1 MKNLIILYN
10 PYYQNDVIDQHL
22 KLLIKNGKVA
32 FGKIK
37 SKLKASDISNEID
50 IESFYQNI
58 NSKNYLQLFLT
69 DYSSCFVAKVVQVT
83 SEDLSFYAPS
93 YYQDKRLDVEKWFL
107 ITDIREIVRDDFK
120 TIRDDILA
128 NFTTPTFGN
137 HTYAIYGNSYVYPLT
152 VEMKEEKSYFDC
164 DKDVKYY
171 PDVFKSEQYLNIK
184 QNLIKYSF
192 GEKYIN
198 HLHPNSIDNIVS
210 AELEYGENIGNP
222 LYDMSTVVI
231 KYSKTIEQEIY
242 IFAKMLFKY
251 LMEKNDKLMTVQ
263 YSVQARDYTLKD
275 ILHHK
280 PNMGTYKFILRNNI
294 VGNTIDTFCD
304 KALKF
309 FIAKSFVYYIDLTQD
324 IRNETVH
331 GDAPKR
337 EDVQKLRNKLIGIAD
352 ASIIIELAKA
362 RVKYLIYREGNI

>member
-10 PYYQNDVIDQHL
+10 PYYQNDVIEQHL
-22 KLLIKNGKVA
+22 KLLIKNEKVA

-37 SKLKASDISNEID
+37 SKLKAGATSNET
-50 IESFYQNI
+50 ELENI
-58 NSKNYLQLFLT
+58 YKNTDSTSYLQLFLT
-69 DYSSCFVAKVVQVT
+69 DYSSCYVAKVVQVT
-83 SEDLSFYAPS
+83 NEDLSSYAPS
-93 YYQDKRLDVEKWFL
+93 YYQDKSLDVEKWFL

-152 VEMKEEKSYFDC
+152 VEMKQQTDYFDC
-164 DKDVKYY
+164 DEDVKYY

-210 AELEYGENIGNP
+210 AEVEYGENIGNP

-251 LMEKNDKLMTVQ
+251 LMEKDNKLADFHYTVQ
-263 YSVQARDYTLKD
+263 GNKYTLKD

-280 PNMGTYKFILRNNI
+280 PNMGTYKFILKNHLI
-294 VGNTIDTFCD
+294 YDAIDMFCD
-304 KALKF
+304 KALKTYIIKT
-309 FIAKSFVYYIDLTQD
+309 FIYYIDLTQD

-331 GDAPKR
+331 GEAPKK
-337 EDVQKLRNKLIGIAD
+337 EDIQTLRNKLIGVAD
-352 ASIIIELAKA
+352 TSIIIELVKV
-362 RVKYLIYREGNI
+362 RVKYLSR

>member
-10 PYYQNDVIDQHL
+10 PYYQNDVIEQHL
-22 KLLIKNGKVA
+22 KLLIKNEKVA

-37 SKLKASDISNEID
+37 SKLKASDSSSEID
-50 IESFYQNI
+50 IESSCKNI
-58 NSKNYLQLFLT
+58 DSKNYLQLFLT
-69 DYSSCFVAKVVQVT
+69 DYASCYVAKVVQVT
-83 SEDLSFYAPS
+83 SEDVSSYAPS
-93 YYQDKRLDVEKWFL
+93 YYQDKSLDVEKWFL

-120 TIRDDILA
+120 NIRDEILA

-152 VEMKEEKSYFDC
+152 VEMKQQKDYFDC
-164 DKDVKYY
+164 DEDVKYY

-210 AELEYGENIGNP
+210 AEVEYGENVGNP

-251 LMEKNDKLMTVQ
+251 LMEKDNKLASIK
-263 YSVQARDYTLKD
+263 YSVQARDYTLAD
-275 ILHHK
+275 ILHYK
-280 PNMGTYKFILRNNI
+280 PNMGTYKFILRNRNI
-294 VGNTIDTFCD
+294 ADAIDRFCD
-304 KALKF
+304 KALKI

-331 GDAPKR
+331 GDAPTR
-337 EDVQKLRNKLIGIAD
+337 EDVQKLRNKLVGIAD
-352 ASIIIELAKA
+352 ASIIIELAKV
-362 RVKYLIYREGNI
+362 RVKYLLK